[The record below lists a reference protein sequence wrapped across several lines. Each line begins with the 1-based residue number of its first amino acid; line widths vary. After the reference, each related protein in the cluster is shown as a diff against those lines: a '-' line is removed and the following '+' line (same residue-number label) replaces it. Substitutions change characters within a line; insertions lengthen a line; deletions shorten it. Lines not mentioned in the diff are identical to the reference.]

1 MMIWEEERVSR
12 MQPERPQAY
21 ATMRLEMWTG
31 YAIPM
36 EAAQYTPMKREADS
50 EVCFIRTDQVKNT
63 VMTQREI

>member
-1 MMIWEEERVSR
+1 M
-12 MQPERPQAY
+12 
-21 ATMRLEMWTG
+21 EMWTG

-36 EAAQYTPMKREADS
+36 EAVQYTPMKREADS